1 MRNGVLRALEMGHAG
16 RVLLGRRRKHPLH
29 RTLTIW
35 LMAAL
40 LLGAHAAHA
49 GARAPRTCKRT
60 GVRDVAADARGR
72 LYVDR
77 RNNWYA
83 CLRARNRPVLIAQ
96 ETVDVDAPVVSSP
109 FAALVTESISS
120 FGATF
125 DLNIAD
131 MRHGDVES
139 QQVDAAI
146 AELALTRHGV
156 AAFILGP
163 PVDSHNNPIGPPR
176 VQTMDRNG
184 TITNRDEGDIDI
196 RSLALSRDGRHLYWI
211 KDGSA
216 RTAVL

>member
-1 MRNGVLRALEMGHAG
+1 MGHAR
-16 RVLLGRRRKHPLH
+16 RVMRGGGRKHVLH
-29 RTLTIW
+29 RRLTIW

-40 LLGAHAAHA
+40 LLGGSATHA
-49 GARAPRTCKRT
+49 GARAPRTCKGT

-77 RNNWYA
+77 RENWYA
-83 CLRARNRPVLIAQ
+83 CLRSRNRPVLIAE
-96 ETVDVDAPVVSSP
+96 ETVDVDGAVVTSP
-109 FAALVTESISS
+109 FAALVTVQITTY
-120 FGATF
+120 GGINYL
-125 DLNIAD
+125 DIAD
-131 MRHGDVES
+131 MRNG
-139 QQVDAAI
+139 QIATQPVDAAI

-163 PVDSHNNPIGPPR
+163 PTDSYNNPIGPPR
-176 VQTMDRNG
+176 VQTMDRHA
-184 TITNRDEGDIDI
+184 TITTLDEGNIDI